1 MKFDDFNYE
10 LFNPYILI
18 ESTKKSAAEISDGDG
33 TSVAP
38 HAMKRHKLGETPA
51 LSLHALEAQKMGQ
64 YEFQSISVKTPENSG
79 KNEELKPKAE
89 EEAKE
94 KVVIKK
100 AADLEDFDEKTVEKF
115 NSVKKKE

>member
-1 MKFDDFNYE
+1 M
-10 LFNPYILI
+10 
-18 ESTKKSAAEISDGDG
+18 
-33 TSVAP
+33 
-38 HAMKRHKLGETPA
+38 
-51 LSLHALEAQKMGQ
+51 
-64 YEFQSISVKTPENSG
+64 KTPENSG

-94 KVVIKK
+94 K